1 LRIRW
6 DTCLVV
12 IQIGVND
19 ASAGVAPEAFK
30 SQLEELIGK
39 LQKSGAQVIQCTCTC
54 RVEGYNASDGF
65 DKKLDALAEA
75 ARAVAR
81 EKKLPLVDLRSA
93 FIDYWKKH
101 NPDNQPRASLPR
113 SPLKKSFG
121 LRPVLSTHLCVASP
135 TTILHIA
142 FDSAP

>member
-1 LRIRW
+1 MRIRW
-6 DTCLVV
+6 DSCLVV

-93 FIDYWKKH
+93 FIELRSTQSVGMARTAAEY
-101 NPDNQPRASLPR
+101 PLVCSSRCPREA
-113 SPLKKSFG
+113 
-121 LRPVLSTHLCVASP
+121 
-135 TTILHIA
+135 
-142 FDSAP
+142 